1 MKIKRKKVIALAFG
15 IINNTSEIVVPK
27 LLSPKVNS
35 IYGNVTLFLSIGM
48 LLITF
53 ARMSSSYFL
62 IAITRSIY
70 KNRSIEKIAQEEMPL
85 TALSSFCLIVN
96 FLICASCLLYLTV
109 DFLHQTISISTLSA
123 IIYTPILF
131 LFGPYVFLNLV
142 EYITGE
148 IGVTKAIKLTNWA
161 ICKLLGIVFSLLVLL
176 WVFNDKNAALFSYI
190 LWFILCIFYVYRI
203 IRGIIFAFSKGIS
216 WYYIIL
222 YFCMFEIIPMYPIW
236 MLLEGKL

>member
-1 MKIKRKKVIALAFG
+1 MITLAFG
-15 IINNTSEIVVPK
+15 IINNTQEIVVPK

-35 IYGNVTLFLSIGM
+35 MYGTITLLLSIAI

-62 IAITRSIY
+62 IAITKSIY
-70 KNRSIEKIAQEEMPL
+70 KNRSIEKISQEEMPL
-85 TALSSFCLIVN
+85 SALSSFCLLIN

-109 DFLHQTISISTLSA
+109 DFFHDTISTSTLLA

-131 LFGPYVFLNLV
+131 LFGPYLFLNLV
-142 EYITGE
+142 EFISGE
-148 IGVTKAIKLTNWA
+148 IGITKAIKLTNWA
-161 ICKLLGIVFSLLVLL
+161 ICKFLGILFSLLVLL
-176 WVFNDKNAALFSYI
+176 WIFNDKNAGVFGYI
-190 LWFILCIFYVYRI
+190 LLAILTVCYAYRI

-222 YFCMFEIIPMYPIW
+222 YFCMFEIIPMYPLW
-236 MLLEGKL
+236 MLIEGKL

>member
-1 MKIKRKKVIALAFG
+1 MITLAFG
-15 IINNTSEIVVPK
+15 IINNTQEIVVPK

-35 IYGNVTLFLSIGM
+35 MYGTITLLLSIAI

-62 IAITRSIY
+62 IAITKSIY
-70 KNRSIEKIAQEEMPL
+70 KNRSIEKISQEEMPL
-85 TALSSFCLIVN
+85 SALSSFCLLIN

-109 DFLHQTISISTLSA
+109 DFFHDTISTSTLLA

-131 LFGPYVFLNLV
+131 LFGPYLFLNLV
-142 EYITGE
+142 EFISGE
-148 IGVTKAIKLTNWA
+148 KGITKAIKLTNWA
-161 ICKLLGIVFSLLVLL
+161 ICKFLGILFSLLVLL
-176 WVFNDKNAALFSYI
+176 WIFNDKNAGVFGYI
-190 LWFILCIFYVYRI
+190 LLVILTICYVYRI

-222 YFCMFEIIPMYPIW
+222 YFCMFEIIPMYPLW
-236 MLLEGKL
+236 MLIEGKL

>member
-1 MKIKRKKVIALAFG
+1 MITLAFG
-15 IINNTSEIVVPK
+15 IINNTQEILVPK

-35 IYGNVTLFLSIGM
+35 MYGTITLFLSIAI

-62 IAITRSIY
+62 IAITKSIY
-70 KNRSIEKIAQEEMPL
+70 KNRSIEKISQEEMPL
-85 TALSSFCLIVN
+85 SALSSFCLLIN

-109 DFLHQTISISTLSA
+109 DFFHDTISTSTLLA

-131 LFGPYVFLNLV
+131 LFGPYLFLNLV
-142 EYITGE
+142 EFISGE
-148 IGVTKAIKLTNWA
+148 KGITKAIKLTNWA
-161 ICKLLGIVFSLLVLL
+161 ICKFLGILFSLLVLL
-176 WVFNDKNAALFSYI
+176 WIFNDKNAGVFGYI
-190 LWFILCIFYVYRI
+190 LLVILTVCYVYRI

-236 MLLEGKL
+236 MLVEGKL

>member
-1 MKIKRKKVIALAFG
+1 MITLAFG
-15 IINNTSEIVVPK
+15 IINNTQEIVVPK

-35 IYGNVTLFLSIGM
+35 MYGTITLLLSIAI

-62 IAITRSIY
+62 IAITKSIY
-70 KNRSIEKIAQEEMPL
+70 KNRSIEKISQEEMPL
-85 TALSSFCLIVN
+85 SALSSFCLLIN

-109 DFLHQTISISTLSA
+109 DFFHDTISTSTLLA

-131 LFGPYVFLNLV
+131 LFGPYLFLNLV
-142 EYITGE
+142 EFISGE
-148 IGVTKAIKLTNWA
+148 KGITKAIKLTNWA
-161 ICKLLGIVFSLLVLL
+161 ICKFLGILFSLLVLL
-176 WVFNDKNAALFSYI
+176 WIFNDKNAGVFGYI
-190 LWFILCIFYVYRI
+190 LLAILTVCYAYRI

-222 YFCMFEIIPMYPIW
+222 YFCMFEIIPMYPLW
-236 MLLEGKL
+236 MLIEGKL

>member
-1 MKIKRKKVIALAFG
+1 MITLAFG
-15 IINNTSEIVVPK
+15 IINNTQEIVVPK

-35 IYGNVTLFLSIGM
+35 MYGTITLLLSIAI

-62 IAITRSIY
+62 IAITKSIY
-70 KNRSIEKIAQEEMPL
+70 KNRSIEKISQEEMPL
-85 TALSSFCLIVN
+85 SALTSFCLLIN

-109 DFLHQTISISTLSA
+109 DLFHDTISTSTLLA

-131 LFGPYVFLNLV
+131 LFGPYLFLNLV
-142 EYITGE
+142 EFISGE
-148 IGVTKAIKLTNWA
+148 IGITKAIKLTNWA
-161 ICKLLGIVFSLLVLL
+161 ICKFLGILFSLLVLL
-176 WVFNDKNAALFSYI
+176 WIFNDKNAGVFGYI
-190 LWFILCIFYVYRI
+190 LLAILTVCYAYRI

-236 MLLEGKL
+236 MLVEGKL

>member
-1 MKIKRKKVIALAFG
+1 MITLAFG
-15 IINNTSEIVVPK
+15 IINNTQEIVVPK

-35 IYGNVTLFLSIGM
+35 MYGTITLFLSIAI

-62 IAITRSIY
+62 IAITKSIY
-70 KNRSIEKIAQEEMPL
+70 KNRSIEKISQEEMPL
-85 TALSSFCLIVN
+85 SALSSFCLLIN

-109 DFLHQTISISTLSA
+109 DLFHDTISTSTLLA

-131 LFGPYVFLNLV
+131 LFGPYLFLNLV
-142 EYITGE
+142 EFISGE
-148 IGVTKAIKLTNWA
+148 IGITKAIKLTNWA
-161 ICKLLGIVFSLLVLL
+161 ICKFLGILFSLLVLL
-176 WVFNDKNAALFSYI
+176 WIFNDKNAGVFGYI
-190 LWFILCIFYVYRI
+190 LLAILTVCYAYRI

-222 YFCMFEIIPMYPIW
+222 YFCMFEIIPMYPLW
-236 MLLEGKL
+236 MLIEGKL

>member
-1 MKIKRKKVIALAFG
+1 MITLAFG
-15 IINNTSEIVVPK
+15 IINNTQEIVVPK

-35 IYGNVTLFLSIGM
+35 MYGTITLLLSIAI

-62 IAITRSIY
+62 IAITKSIY
-70 KNRSIEKIAQEEMPL
+70 KNRSIEKISQEEMPL
-85 TALSSFCLIVN
+85 SALSSFCLLIN

-109 DFLHQTISISTLSA
+109 DFFHDTISTNTLLA

-131 LFGPYVFLNLV
+131 LFGPYLFLNLV
-142 EYITGE
+142 EFISGE
-148 IGVTKAIKLTNWA
+148 KGITKAIKLTNWA
-161 ICKLLGIVFSLLVLL
+161 ICKFLGILFSLLVLL
-176 WVFNDKNAALFSYI
+176 WIFNDKNAGVFGYI
-190 LWFILCIFYVYRI
+190 LLVILTVCYVYRI

-222 YFCMFEIIPMYPIW
+222 YFCMFEIIPMYPLW
-236 MLLEGKL
+236 MLIEGKL

>member
-1 MKIKRKKVIALAFG
+1 MITLAFG
-15 IINNTSEIVVPK
+15 IINNTQEIVVPK

-35 IYGNVTLFLSIGM
+35 MYGTITLFLSIAI

-62 IAITRSIY
+62 IAITKSIY
-70 KNRSIEKIAQEEMPL
+70 KNRSIEKISQEEMPL
-85 TALSSFCLIVN
+85 SALSSFCLLIN

-109 DFLHQTISISTLSA
+109 DFFHDTISTSTLLA

-131 LFGPYVFLNLV
+131 LFGPYLFLNLV
-142 EYITGE
+142 EFISGE
-148 IGVTKAIKLTNWA
+148 KGITKAIKLTNWA
-161 ICKLLGIVFSLLVLL
+161 ICKFLGILFSLLVLL
-176 WVFNDKNAALFSYI
+176 WIFNDKNAGVFGYI
-190 LWFILCIFYVYRI
+190 LLVILTVCYVYRI

-222 YFCMFEIIPMYPIW
+222 YFCMFEIIPMYPLW
-236 MLLEGKL
+236 MLIEGKL

>member
-1 MKIKRKKVIALAFG
+1 MITLAFG
-15 IINNTSEIVVPK
+15 IINNTQEIVVPK

-35 IYGNVTLFLSIGM
+35 MYGTITLFLSIAI

-62 IAITRSIY
+62 IAITKSIY
-70 KNRSIEKIAQEEMPL
+70 KNRSIEKISQEEMPL
-85 TALSSFCLIVN
+85 SALSSFCLLIN

-109 DFLHQTISISTLSA
+109 DFFHDTISTNTLLA

-131 LFGPYVFLNLV
+131 LFGPYLFLNLV
-142 EYITGE
+142 EFISGE
-148 IGVTKAIKLTNWA
+148 KGITKAIKLTNWA
-161 ICKLLGIVFSLLVLL
+161 ICKFLGILFSLLVLL
-176 WVFNDKNAALFSYI
+176 WIFNDKNAGVFGYI
-190 LWFILCIFYVYRI
+190 LLVILTVCYVYRI

-222 YFCMFEIIPMYPIW
+222 YFCMFEIIPMYPLW
-236 MLLEGKL
+236 MLIEGKL

>member
-1 MKIKRKKVIALAFG
+1 MITLAFG
-15 IINNTSEIVVPK
+15 IINNTQEIVVPK

-35 IYGNVTLFLSIGM
+35 MYGTITLFLSIAI

-62 IAITRSIY
+62 IAITKSIY
-70 KNRSIEKIAQEEMPL
+70 KNRSIEKISQEEMPL
-85 TALSSFCLIVN
+85 SALSSFCLLIN

-109 DFLHQTISISTLSA
+109 DFFHDTISTNTLLA

-131 LFGPYVFLNLV
+131 LFGPYLFLNLV
-142 EYITGE
+142 EFISGE
-148 IGVTKAIKLTNWA
+148 IGITKAIKLTNWA
-161 ICKLLGIVFSLLVLL
+161 ICKFLGILFSLLVLL
-176 WVFNDKNAALFSYI
+176 WIFNDKNAGVFGYI
-190 LWFILCIFYVYRI
+190 LLVILTVCYVYRI

-222 YFCMFEIIPMYPIW
+222 YFCMFEIIPMYPLW
-236 MLLEGKL
+236 MLIEGKL

>member
-1 MKIKRKKVIALAFG
+1 MITLAFG
-15 IINNTSEIVVPK
+15 IINNTQEIVVPK

-35 IYGNVTLFLSIGM
+35 MYGTITLLLSIAI

-62 IAITRSIY
+62 IAITKSIY
-70 KNRSIEKIAQEEMPL
+70 KNRSIEKISQEEMPL
-85 TALSSFCLIVN
+85 SALSSFCLLIN

-109 DFLHQTISISTLSA
+109 DFFHDTISTSTLLA

-131 LFGPYVFLNLV
+131 LFGPYLFLNLV
-142 EYITGE
+142 EFISGE
-148 IGVTKAIKLTNWA
+148 IGITKAIKLTNWA
-161 ICKLLGIVFSLLVLL
+161 ICKFLGILFSLLVLL
-176 WVFNDKNAALFSYI
+176 WIFNDKNAGVFGYI
-190 LWFILCIFYVYRI
+190 LLVILTVCYVYRI

-222 YFCMFEIIPMYPIW
+222 YFCMFEIIPMYPLW
-236 MLLEGKL
+236 MLIEGKL

>member
-1 MKIKRKKVIALAFG
+1 LITLAFG
-15 IINNTSEIVVPK
+15 IINNTQEIVVPK

-35 IYGNVTLFLSIGM
+35 MYGTITLFLSIAI

-62 IAITRSIY
+62 IAITKSIY
-70 KNRSIEKIAQEEMPL
+70 KNRSIEKISQEEMPL
-85 TALSSFCLIVN
+85 SALSSFCLLIN

-109 DFLHQTISISTLSA
+109 DFFHDTISTNTLLA

-131 LFGPYVFLNLV
+131 LFGPYLFLNLV
-142 EYITGE
+142 EFISGE
-148 IGVTKAIKLTNWA
+148 KGITKAIKLTNWA
-161 ICKLLGIVFSLLVLL
+161 ICKFLGILFSLLVLL
-176 WVFNDKNAALFSYI
+176 WIFNDKNAGVFGYI
-190 LWFILCIFYVYRI
+190 LLVILTVCYVYRI

-222 YFCMFEIIPMYPIW
+222 YFCMFEIIPMYPLW
-236 MLLEGKL
+236 MLIEGKL

>member
-1 MKIKRKKVIALAFG
+1 MITLAFG
-15 IINNTSEIVVPK
+15 IINNTQEIVVPK

-35 IYGNVTLFLSIGM
+35 MYGTITLLLSIAI

-62 IAITRSIY
+62 IAITKSIY
-70 KNRSIEKIAQEEMPL
+70 KNRSIEKISQEEMPL
-85 TALSSFCLIVN
+85 SALTSFCLLIN

-109 DFLHQTISISTLSA
+109 DLFHDTISTSTLLA

-131 LFGPYVFLNLV
+131 LFGPYLFLNLV
-142 EYITGE
+142 EFISGE
-148 IGVTKAIKLTNWA
+148 IGITKAIKLTNWA
-161 ICKLLGIVFSLLVLL
+161 ICKFLGILFSLLVLL
-176 WVFNDKNAALFSYI
+176 WIFNDKNAGVFGYI
-190 LWFILCIFYVYRI
+190 LLAILTVCYAYRI

-222 YFCMFEIIPMYPIW
+222 YFCMFEIIPMYPLW
-236 MLLEGKL
+236 MLIEGKL

>member
-1 MKIKRKKVIALAFG
+1 LITLAFG
-15 IINNTSEIVVPK
+15 IINNTQEIVVPK

-35 IYGNVTLFLSIGM
+35 MYGTITLFLSIAI

-62 IAITRSIY
+62 IAITKSIY
-70 KNRSIEKIAQEEMPL
+70 KNRSIEKISQEEMPL
-85 TALSSFCLIVN
+85 SALSSFCLLIN

-109 DFLHQTISISTLSA
+109 DFFHDTISTSTLLA

-131 LFGPYVFLNLV
+131 LFGPYLFLNLV
-142 EYITGE
+142 EFISGE
-148 IGVTKAIKLTNWA
+148 KGITKAIKLTNWA
-161 ICKLLGIVFSLLVLL
+161 ICKFLGILFSLLVLL
-176 WVFNDKNAALFSYI
+176 WIFNDKNAGVFGYI
-190 LWFILCIFYVYRI
+190 LLVILTVCYVYRI

-222 YFCMFEIIPMYPIW
+222 YFCMFEIIPMYPLW
-236 MLLEGKL
+236 MLIEGKL

>member
-1 MKIKRKKVIALAFG
+1 MITLAFG
-15 IINNTSEIVVPK
+15 IINNTQEIVVPK

-35 IYGNVTLFLSIGM
+35 MYGTITLLLSIAI

-62 IAITRSIY
+62 IAITKSIY
-70 KNRSIEKIAQEEMPL
+70 KNRSIEKISQEEMPL
-85 TALSSFCLIVN
+85 SALSSFCLLIN

-109 DFLHQTISISTLSA
+109 DFFHDTISTSTLLA

-131 LFGPYVFLNLV
+131 LFGPYLFLNLV
-142 EYITGE
+142 EFISGE
-148 IGVTKAIKLTNWA
+148 KGITKAIKLTNWA
-161 ICKLLGIVFSLLVLL
+161 ICKFLGILFSLLVLL
-176 WVFNDKNAALFSYI
+176 WIFNDKNAGVFGYI
-190 LWFILCIFYVYRI
+190 LLVILTVCYVYRI

-222 YFCMFEIIPMYPIW
+222 YFCMFEIIPMYPLW
-236 MLLEGKL
+236 MLIEGKL

>member
-1 MKIKRKKVIALAFG
+1 MITLAFG
-15 IINNTSEIVVPK
+15 IINNTQEIVVPK

-35 IYGNVTLFLSIGM
+35 MYGTITLLLSIAI

-62 IAITRSIY
+62 IAITKSIY
-70 KNRSIEKIAQEEMPL
+70 KNRSIEKISQEEMPL
-85 TALSSFCLIVN
+85 SALSSFCLLIN

-109 DFLHQTISISTLSA
+109 DLFHDTISTSTLLA

-131 LFGPYVFLNLV
+131 LFGPYLFLNLV
-142 EYITGE
+142 EFISGE
-148 IGVTKAIKLTNWA
+148 KGITKAIKLTNWA
-161 ICKLLGIVFSLLVLL
+161 ICKFLGILFSLLVLL
-176 WVFNDKNAALFSYI
+176 WIFNDKNAGVFGYI
-190 LWFILCIFYVYRI
+190 LLAILTVCYAYRI

-236 MLLEGKL
+236 MLVEGKL

>member
-1 MKIKRKKVIALAFG
+1 MITLAFG
-15 IINNTSEIVVPK
+15 IINNTQEIVVPK

-35 IYGNVTLFLSIGM
+35 MYGTITLLLSIAI

-62 IAITRSIY
+62 IAITKSIY
-70 KNRSIEKIAQEEMPL
+70 KNRSIEKISQEEMPL
-85 TALSSFCLIVN
+85 SALSSFCLLIN

-109 DFLHQTISISTLSA
+109 DFFHDTISTNTLLA

-131 LFGPYVFLNLV
+131 LFGPYLFLNLV
-142 EYITGE
+142 EFISGE
-148 IGVTKAIKLTNWA
+148 KGITKAIKLTNWA
-161 ICKLLGIVFSLLVLL
+161 ICKFLGILFSLLVLL
-176 WVFNDKNAALFSYI
+176 WIFNDKNAGVFGHI
-190 LWFILCIFYVYRI
+190 LLVILTVCYVYRI

-222 YFCMFEIIPMYPIW
+222 YFCMFEIIPMYPLW
-236 MLLEGKL
+236 MLIEGKL

>member
-1 MKIKRKKVIALAFG
+1 MITLAFG
-15 IINNTSEIVVPK
+15 IINNTQEIVVPK

-35 IYGNVTLFLSIGM
+35 MYGTITLLLSIAI

-62 IAITRSIY
+62 IAITKSIY
-70 KNRSIEKIAQEEMPL
+70 KNRSIEKISQEEMPL
-85 TALSSFCLIVN
+85 SALSSFCLLIN

-109 DFLHQTISISTLSA
+109 DLFHDTISTSTLLA

-131 LFGPYVFLNLV
+131 LFGPYLFLNLV
-142 EYITGE
+142 EFISGE
-148 IGVTKAIKLTNWA
+148 KGITKAIKLTNWA
-161 ICKLLGIVFSLLVLL
+161 ICKFLGILFSLLVLL
-176 WVFNDKNAALFSYI
+176 WIFNDKNAGVFGYI
-190 LWFILCIFYVYRI
+190 LLAILTVCYAYRI

-222 YFCMFEIIPMYPIW
+222 YFCMFEIIPMYPLW
-236 MLLEGKL
+236 MLIEGKL

>member
-1 MKIKRKKVIALAFG
+1 MITLAVG
-15 IINNTSEIVVPK
+15 IINNTHEIVVPK

-35 IYGNVTLFLSIGM
+35 MYGTITLFLSIGI

-62 IAITRSIY
+62 VAIGRSIY
-70 KNRSIEKIAQEEMPL
+70 KNRSIEKISQEEMPL

-109 DFLHQTISISTLSA
+109 DFFHQTISISTLLA
-123 IIYTPILF
+123 IIYTPMLF
-131 LFGPYVFLNLV
+131 LFGPYIFLSLV

-148 IGVTKAIKLTNWA
+148 IGITKGIKLTNWA
-161 ICKLLGIVFSLLVLL
+161 ICKFLGVLFSLLVLL
-176 WVFNDKNAALFSYI
+176 WIFNDKNAGSFTYVLLI
-190 LWFILCIFYVYRI
+190 ILCICYIYRI

-236 MLLEGKL
+236 MLVEGKL

>member
-1 MKIKRKKVIALAFG
+1 MITLAFG
-15 IINNTSEIVVPK
+15 IINNTQEIVVPK

-35 IYGNVTLFLSIGM
+35 MYGTITLLLSIAI

-62 IAITRSIY
+62 IAITKSIY
-70 KNRSIEKIAQEEMPL
+70 KNRSIEKISQEEMPL
-85 TALSSFCLIVN
+85 SALSSFCLLIN

-109 DFLHQTISISTLSA
+109 DFFHDTISTIALLA

-131 LFGPYVFLNLV
+131 LFGPYLFLNLV
-142 EYITGE
+142 EFISGE
-148 IGVTKAIKLTNWA
+148 KGITKAIKLTNWA
-161 ICKLLGIVFSLLVLL
+161 ICKFLGILFSLLVLL
-176 WVFNDKNAALFSYI
+176 WIFNDKNAGVFGYI
-190 LWFILCIFYVYRI
+190 LLVILTVCYVYRI

-222 YFCMFEIIPMYPIW
+222 YFCMFEIIPMYPLW
-236 MLLEGKL
+236 MLIEGKL

>member
-1 MKIKRKKVIALAFG
+1 MITLAFG
-15 IINNTSEIVVPK
+15 IINNTQEIVVPK
-27 LLSPKVNS
+27 LLSPKINYM
-35 IYGNVTLFLSIGM
+35 YGTITLLLSIGI

-62 IAITRSIY
+62 IAITKSIY
-70 KNRSIEKIAQEEMPL
+70 KNRSIEKISQEEMPL
-85 TALSSFCLIVN
+85 SALSSFCLLIN

-109 DFLHQTISISTLSA
+109 DFFHDTISTSTLLA

-131 LFGPYVFLNLV
+131 LFGPYLFLNLV
-142 EYITGE
+142 EFISGE
-148 IGVTKAIKLTNWA
+148 KGITKAIKLTNWA
-161 ICKLLGIVFSLLVLL
+161 ICKFLGILFSLLVLL
-176 WVFNDKNAALFSYI
+176 WIFNDKNAGVFGYI
-190 LWFILCIFYVYRI
+190 LLVILTVCYVYRI

-236 MLLEGKL
+236 MLVEGKL

>member
-1 MKIKRKKVIALAFG
+1 MITLAFG
-15 IINNTSEIVVPK
+15 IINNTQEIVVPK

-35 IYGNVTLFLSIGM
+35 MYGTITLLLSIAI

-62 IAITRSIY
+62 IAITKSIY
-70 KNRSIEKIAQEEMPL
+70 KNRSIEKISQEEMPL
-85 TALSSFCLIVN
+85 SGLSSFCLLIF

-109 DFLHQTISISTLSA
+109 DFFHDTISTSTLLA

-131 LFGPYVFLNLV
+131 LFGPYLFLNLV
-142 EYITGE
+142 EFISGE
-148 IGVTKAIKLTNWA
+148 KGITKAIKLTNWA
-161 ICKLLGIVFSLLVLL
+161 ICKFLGILFSLLVLL
-176 WVFNDKNAALFSYI
+176 WIFNDKNAGVFGYI
-190 LWFILCIFYVYRI
+190 LLVILTVCYVYRI

-222 YFCMFEIIPMYPIW
+222 YFCMFEIIPMYPLW
-236 MLLEGKL
+236 MLIEGKL

>member
-1 MKIKRKKVIALAFG
+1 MITLAFG
-15 IINNTSEIVVPK
+15 IINNTQEILVPK

-35 IYGNVTLFLSIGM
+35 MYGTITLFLSIAI

-62 IAITRSIY
+62 IAITKSIY
-70 KNRSIEKIAQEEMPL
+70 KNRSIEKISQEEMPL
-85 TALSSFCLIVN
+85 SALSSFCLLIN

-109 DFLHQTISISTLSA
+109 DFFHDTISTSTLLA

-131 LFGPYVFLNLV
+131 LFGPYLFLNLV
-142 EYITGE
+142 EFISGE
-148 IGVTKAIKLTNWA
+148 KGITKAIKLTNWA
-161 ICKLLGIVFSLLVLL
+161 ICKFLGILFSLLVLL
-176 WVFNDKNAALFSYI
+176 WIFNDKNAGVFGYI
-190 LWFILCIFYVYRI
+190 LLVILTVCYVYRI

-222 YFCMFEIIPMYPIW
+222 YFCMFEIIPMYPLW
-236 MLLEGKL
+236 MLIEGKL